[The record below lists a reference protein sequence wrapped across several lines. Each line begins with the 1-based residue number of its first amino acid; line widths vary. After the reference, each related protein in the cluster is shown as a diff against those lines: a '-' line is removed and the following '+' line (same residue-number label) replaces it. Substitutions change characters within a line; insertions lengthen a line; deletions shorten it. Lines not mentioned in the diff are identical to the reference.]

1 MSADDEWTQCYFC
14 GTDTNAEGFEY
25 DGKRHWLEDCRPDL
39 VEHEEGPLCTW
50 PPYTEPDLLKYN
62 HAVNMTCYA
71 YQNSFTLEWGTE
83 HIHFYP
89 KGA

>member
-1 MSADDEWTQCYFC
+1 MSDDDWTTCHFC
-14 GTDTNAEGFEY
+14 GTYTNAEGFEY
-25 DGKRHWLEDCRPDL
+25 NGDRHWLEDCRPDL
-39 VEHEEGPLCTW
+39 VEHEIGPLCTW
-50 PPYTEPDLLKYN
+50 PIFEAPYEHLNEELNRPG
-62 HAVNMTCYA
+62 CYA